1 LDFDNNIKNEEDPYI
16 VYYKLSQHAR
26 RVKSMMQMKN
36 GYLITGGSDMGN
48 KKDSSIII

>member
-1 LDFDNNIKNEEDPYI
+1 
-16 VYYKLSQHAR
+16 LSQHAR